1 MVKAPAPEMQPSSR
15 GIDVAGGANG
25 GGPFTPPDLSSIPH
39 MDEPQQPQLG
49 ERGPYI
55 VGSPI
60 NLGDIDNVDSLG
72 FATAVA
78 RTSSTASSRRKR
90 GGGGGGSDQQH
101 IELRETDPSPT
112 NCAGT
117 GRAAEN
123 GGSSVEQANS
133 QDERVVFINAPHQP
147 ATYRNNHISTA
158 KYSILS
164 FIPSFLFEQFRRY
177 SNCFF
182 LFIALMQQIPDVS
195 PTGRYTTLVPLIF
208 ILSVSA
214 LKEIVEDIKRHRAD
228 DEINKRQ
235 VEVLREGRWEWIQW
249 RNVAV
254 GDVVKVH
261 NNNFFPADLILLSS
275 SEPQSMSFIET
286 ANLDGETNLK
296 IRQALPE
303 TAVFLDTAELMNL
316 RANIQC
322 EAPNRHLYEFNGILR
337 ETNKPSVA
345 LGPDQ
350 LLLRGAMLRNT
361 RWIFGVVV
369 YTGHD
374 TKLMQNNT
382 HTAPLKRSTL
392 DRLINTQIL
401 MLFFILLLL
410 CLLSAIFNV
419 LWTNANDNGL
429 WYLGLTEAKSKNFAF
444 NLLTFIIL
452 FNNLIPISLQ
462 VTLEVVRYIQATFIN
477 MDIEMYHS
485 ESDTPAMAR
494 TSNLNEELGLV
505 SYVFSD
511 KTGTLTKNVMEF
523 KRCSIAG
530 KTYDLPSPTSA
541 NGDAT
546 SIDCELIQDI
556 LQGRLKNPDQSS
568 STKKIKHASILHEFM
583 VMLSVCHTVIPEK
596 VDDNIIYHAASPD
609 ERALVDGAKAFG
621 YVFDT
626 RTPNSVEISAL
637 GEREKYEVLHVI
649 EFTSTRK
656 RMSVIVRTPSGQI
669 KIYCK
674 GADTMIYE
682 RLITRTSEEDAQSR
696 RSPDIEDYR
705 ETTLQHLELFASE
718 GLRTLCFATAE
729 IPENRYNWW
738 KDIWH
743 KATNTVSN
751 RDEKCEEAA
760 NLIETQLTLLG
771 ATAIEDQLQDQV
783 PETIEALIQADIN
796 VWVLT
801 GDKQETAI
809 NIGYSCRLITHS
821 MPLIIINESS
831 LDKTREVII
840 QHCLDFGQ
848 DLRCQNE
855 VGLVLDGH
863 SLKYAL
869 SCDLRRDF
877 LDLCTSCKVVICCRV
892 SPMQKAEVVDLVT
905 SNTKAVT
912 LAIGDGA
919 NDVAMIQKAHI
930 GVGISGVEGLQAAC
944 ASDYSIAQ
952 FRFLKRLL
960 FVHGSWN
967 YSRMCKLILYSFYKN
982 ICLYVIELW
991 FAIYSGWSGQIL
1003 FERWSIGLYNVV
1015 FTAAPPLAIG
1025 LFDKVCSAETHL
1037 AHPSLYAAK
1046 SATESTFSI
1055 KVFWVWIFNALLH
1068 SALLYWLS
1076 LLAVEKDVIWY
1087 NGRDGGYLVLGNI
1100 VYTYVVVTVCAKAGL
1115 ITNSWNWVTHLAI
1128 WGSIILWFLFVL
1140 IYSNF
1145 WPIFNVGAPMLGND
1159 RMLFSSPVFW
1169 LGLILIPLAVLM
1181 LDVIVKAVK
1190 NTIWK
1195 SASEAAREQEIRKS
1209 GDPGDIFHTQDY
1221 RSSSVHAIADIARCI
1236 DARTPL
1242 FSRGLHILTET
1253 ARLLKNV
1260 KSVFTRRSNAAAR
1273 LNVEVELSHGFAFS
1287 QEEGGTVSQA
1297 DVIRAYNTN
1306 LPKPVGM

>member
-1 MVKAPAPEMQPSSR
+1 
-15 GIDVAGGANG
+15 
-25 GGPFTPPDLSSIPH
+25 
-39 MDEPQQPQLG
+39 MDDELTQLG
-49 ERGPYI
+49 ERFHNDEELSQRQEAELGPYI
-55 VGSPI
+55 IGSPI
-60 NLGDIDNVDSLG
+60 NLGNIDNVDSRIKLRLG
-72 FATAVA
+72 SLRRA
-78 RTSSTASSRRKR
+78 STRSKNQ
-90 GGGGGGSDQQH
+90 QQH
-101 IELRETDPSPT
+101 IELQEMMINRLSSE
-112 NCAGT
+112 NIAGT
-117 GRAAEN
+117 GRTEN
-123 GGSSVEQANS
+123 GGSSGEQS
-133 QDERVVFINAPHQP
+133 GGHSGDPPDVRIIFVNAPHQP
-147 ATYRNNHISTA
+147 ATYKNNHISTA
-158 KYSILS
+158 KYSLLS

-214 LKEIVEDIKRHRAD
+214 LKEIVEDIKRHKAD
-228 DEINKRQ
+228 DEINMRE
-235 VEVLREGRWEWIQW
+235 VEVLRDGRWQWFQW
-249 RNVAV
+249 RHVTV
-254 GDVVKVH
+254 GDVVKIH

-296 IRQALPE
+296 VRQAHSE
-303 TAVFLDTAELMNL
+303 TTNLLDTVELMNF

-322 EAPNRHLYEFNGILR
+322 EPPNRHLYEFNGILR
-337 ETNKPSVA
+337 ETNKRSVP

-361 RWIFGVVV
+361 RWIFGVVI

-382 HTAPLKRSTL
+382 STAPLKRSTL

-401 MLFFILLLL
+401 MLFFILLML
-410 CLLSAIFNV
+410 CLLSAIFNI
-419 LWTNANDNGL
+419 LWTNAHHVGL
-429 WYLGLTEAKSKNFAF
+429 WYLGLDNAQTKNFAF

-462 VTLEVVRYIQATFIN
+462 VTLEVVRFVQAIFIN
-477 MDIEMYHS
+477 MDIELYHA
-485 ESDTPAMAR
+485 ETDTPAMAR
-494 TSNLNEELGLV
+494 TSNLNEELGMV
-505 SYVFSD
+505 SYVFTD
-511 KTGTLTKNVMEF
+511 KTGTLTRNVMEF

-530 KTYDLPSPTSA
+530 KIYDLPVPSTSD
-541 NGDAT
+541 NDEII
-546 SIDCELIQDI
+546 SELVQNI
-556 LQGRLKNPDQSS
+556 LQDRVKNSS
-568 STKKIKHASILHEFM
+568 QAISSKRMYNAAILHEFM

-596 VDDNIIYHAASPD
+596 NDNNIIYHAASPD
-609 ERALVDGAKAFG
+609 ERALVDGAKKFG
-621 YVFDT
+621 YVFDI
-626 RTPNSVEISAL
+626 RTPHFVEVVAL
-637 GEREKYEVLHVI
+637 GERERYEILNVI

-656 RMSVIVRTPSGQI
+656 RMSVIVRTPSGEI
-669 KIYCK
+669 KIFCK
-674 GADTMIYE
+674 GADSVIYE
-682 RLITRTSEEDAQSR
+682 RLMAKEIDEEAAVINVQQSEYEDF
-696 RSPDIEDYR
+696 R
-705 ETTLQHLELFASE
+705 ELTLQHLQAFATE
-718 GLRTLCFATAE
+718 GLRTLCFASAN
-729 IPENRYNWW
+729 ISENQYNSW
-738 KDIWH
+738 KDIYNT
-743 KATNTVSN
+743 ALTNLSN
-751 RDEKCEEAA
+751 REEKCEEAA
-760 NLIETQLTLLG
+760 NLIETKLTLLG
-771 ATAIEDQLQDQV
+771 ATAIEDQLQDKV
-783 PETIEALIQADIN
+783 PETIESLIQADIN

-809 NIGYSCRLITHS
+809 NIGYSCRLITHP
-821 MPLIIINESS
+821 MPLIIINEGC

-848 DLRCQNE
+848 ELRCQND
-855 VGLVLDGH
+855 VGLIIDGN

-905 SNTKAVT
+905 SNTRAVT

-1046 SATESTFSI
+1046 NAAESTFNI
-1055 KVFWVWIFNALLH
+1055 KVFWIWIFNALLH

-1076 LLAVEKDVIWY
+1076 LLALKQDVIWE
-1087 NGRDGGYLVLGNI
+1087 NGRDGGYLVLGNL
-1100 VYTYVVVTVCAKAGL
+1100 VYTYVIVTVCGKAGL
-1115 ITNSWNWVTHLAI
+1115 ITNSWTWVTHLAT
-1128 WGSIILWFLFVL
+1128 WGSIILWFIFILT
-1140 IYSNF
+1140 YSNF
-1145 WPIFNVGAPMLGND
+1145 WPILNVGAVMLGND

-1169 LGLILIPLAVLM
+1169 LGLVLIPTAVLL
-1181 LDVIVKAVK
+1181 LDVTVKALK
-1190 NTIWK
+1190 NTVWK
-1195 SASEAAREQEIRKS
+1195 SLTEAAREQEIRKS
-1209 GDPGDIFHTQDY
+1209 DPGDIFHVQDY
-1221 RSSSVHAIADIARCI
+1221 RSSSMHAIAAIA
-1236 DARTPL
+1236 
-1242 FSRGLHILTET
+1242 
-1253 ARLLKNV
+1253 NY
-1260 KSVFTRRSNAAAR
+1260 
-1273 LNVEVELSHGFAFS
+1273 GFAFS
-1287 QEEGGTVSQA
+1287 QEEGGTVSQT

-1306 LPKPVGM
+1306 LPKPGGM